1 MLTHAH
7 LTGSLHPWAGLTRAH
22 IFIHVWALRCLD
34 LREHPLTHT
43 SIPQSIAHAHSYRH
57 LPPHDYPWTHIL
69 APHSCSHTLTQAS
82 VCTCTYTRVVAC
94 SLHMHTQHT
103 LMSTCVVT
111 CVHTHAYEDIDQAG
125 CRVERGWGGEQEPV
139 HAAPAAEV
147 RSALYSERSLSPP
160 HQPPPCSSPEHHRDR
175 AGWHRCAGEGQ
186 EYEQSGRALSPLQL
200 TAWLPVGMVFPG
212 NSQCQEQR

>member
-125 CRVERGWGGEQEPV
+125 CRVERGWGGGARAGPSSSSCRSQV
-139 HAAPAAEV
+139 
-147 RSALYSERSLSPP
+147 SALLRKIPVPTSPATTMLQPRAPQGQGGLASL
-160 HQPPPCSSPEHHRDR
+160 RR
-175 AGWHRCAGEGQ
+175 GGAGI
-186 EYEQSGRALSPLQL
+186 
-200 TAWLPVGMVFPG
+200 
-212 NSQCQEQR
+212 